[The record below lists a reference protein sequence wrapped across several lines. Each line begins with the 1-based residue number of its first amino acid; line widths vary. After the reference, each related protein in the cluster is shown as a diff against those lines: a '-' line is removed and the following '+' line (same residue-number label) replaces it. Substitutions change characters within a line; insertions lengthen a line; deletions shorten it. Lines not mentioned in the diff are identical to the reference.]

1 MPSPTSSNDFS
12 IMALLDVARRKA
24 LLILLATATLTAAAA
39 VYAYRRPVLY
49 RAQALIGVE
58 SNARD
63 VVQKTEGAGRVQD
76 QLLTIR
82 EVMLGRPV
90 LEPVMEKFH
99 LYPKQGGKFSDQDIE
114 KMRADLKITVET
126 DDTFHLSYEGQGR
139 ERVMDVTN
147 AIADGF
153 VADLAQDRQ
162 TQQTNASA
170 LLDEELNNLRA
181 ALDQQQEQVKRYEQR
196 AVNSLPER
204 LDTNLRLLAATQ
216 AEAQTNAESQANDQA
231 KLAAVQAEMS
241 ELEKQGVLTP
251 APIKEKSASEVKLDD
266 LRMHLKQLRAVYT
279 DQYPEILSTEQE
291 IKDLEKI
298 VAATPPKVTTAEPSL
313 ARMRY
318 LQLKAEKESLTERL
332 KSYSQERAA
341 IESRVDQMQQRVQ
354 AAPTHEI
361 AISEL
366 SRGYDATKARYNT
379 LLAKQQEMRLA
390 SGLERVNRSMS
401 FKVVEPASLPPGP
414 STPRRSRVLL
424 MGVLAGLGLG
434 FLAAFALEQM
444 NATIANVRELQTF
457 TDLPVLAALPNLTS
471 HGKAAGAS
479 SKESV
484 IPLISMAGN
493 TAHSTLLSSSALRAS
508 RMVALSDPESIAS
521 EQYRL
526 LGLKVRRQLV
536 AHESP
541 VLVVT
546 GVTGGEGKTVT
557 AVNVSL
563 SIAATLPG
571 RVLLIDSD
579 LRKPRVHEY
588 LGIPHSKGFS
598 DFLRAPDTDSSEYL
612 WKLKDLYV
620 MTGGTSLSNPVSL
633 LTSKNAAAIVQRM
646 REEFDFIVIDTPPV
660 LPVVDSHILAGLADG
675 VVMVVR
681 ARYTKRE
688 ALSLGLET
696 FQAANLFGAVVN
708 DVDPH
713 GSGYSS
719 AYQYY
724 NQNYAGTA

>member
-1 MPSPTSSNDFS
+1 
-12 IMALLDVARRKA
+12 MALLDVARRKA
-24 LLILLATATLTAAAA
+24 LWILLATAAVTAAAA

-90 LEPVMEKFH
+90 LEPVMEKFR
-99 LYPKQGGKFSDQDIE
+99 LYQKQGGKFSDQDLE

-126 DDTFHLSYEGQGR
+126 DDTFHLSYEGEDRQ
-139 ERVMDVTN
+139 RVMDVTN
-147 AIADGF
+147 AIASGF
-153 VADLAQDRQ
+153 VGNLAQDRDKQ
-162 TQQTNASA
+162 ESDAAA
-170 LLDEELNNLRA
+170 LLDTELNNLRA
-181 ALDQQQEQVKRYEQR
+181 SLDQQQEQVKRYEQR
-196 AVNSLPER
+196 AVNSLPDR

-216 AEAQTNAESQANDQA
+216 AEAQTNAEAQANDQS

-251 APIKEKSASEVKLDD
+251 APVKEKTASEVKLDE
-266 LRMHLKQLRAVYT
+266 LRLHLKQLRAVYT
-279 DQYPEILSTEQE
+279 DQYPEISSTEQE
-291 IKDLEKI
+291 IKDLEKV
-298 VAATPPKVTTAEPSL
+298 VAATPPRPATAEPSA

-318 LQLKAEKESLTERL
+318 LQLKAQKESLTERL
-332 KSYSQERAA
+332 KSYSQEQAA
-341 IESRVDQMQQRVQ
+341 IQSRVDQMQQRVQ
-354 AAPTHEI
+354 ATPTLEI

-390 SGLERVNRSMS
+390 SGLECVNRSMS
-401 FKVVEPASLPPGP
+401 FKVVEPASLPIGP
-414 STPRRSRVLL
+414 STPRRSRLLL
-424 MGVLAGLGLG
+424 MGLLVGLGLG
-434 FLAAFALEQM
+434 FLAAFGLEQM
-444 NATIANVRELQTF
+444 NATIANVRDLQTY
-457 TDLPVLAALPNLTS
+457 TDLPVLAALPNLAPG
-471 HGKAAGAS
+471 GKMVGAS
-479 SKESV
+479 TKESV
-484 IPLISMAGN
+484 IPLIPLAGN
-493 TAHSTLLSSSALRAS
+493 TAHSTLLSSSMLRAN
-508 RMVALSDPESIAS
+508 RIVALSDPESIAS

-526 LGLKVRRQLV
+526 LSLKVRRQL
-536 AHESP
+536 ATHESP
-541 VLVVT
+541 ILAVT
-546 GVTGGEGKTVT
+546 GLAGGEGKTVT
-557 AVNVSL
+557 AVNISL
-563 SIAATLPG
+563 SIASTLPG

-588 LGIPHSKGFS
+588 LGIPRGKGFA
-598 DFLRAPDTDSSEYL
+598 DFLRAPETDSAEYV
-612 WKLKDLYV
+612 WKLKDLYI
-620 MTGGTSLSNPVSL
+620 MPGGSALSNPVGL
-633 LTSKNAAAIVQRM
+633 LTSKNAATILQRM

-660 LPVVDSHILAGLADG
+660 LPVVDSHILAGMADG
-675 VVMVVR
+675 VIMVVR

-688 ALSLGLET
+688 AIALGLES
-696 FQAANLFGAVVN
+696 FQASNLFGAVVN

-713 GSGYSS
+713 GSGYAS